1 MEPFVFAFNWSGE
14 EGPTVYVI
22 PARDGAGGLGEGEVL
37 VLVRLSR
44 RVGRRGATLPSLGGW
59 VRGWVGGGVR
69 GGCQSIELVKLR
81 RFAVLKGEYTPIL
94 ENTCPGGLSAPQL
107 SLALLQSLSSPYI

>member
-1 MEPFVFAFNWSGE
+1 MGE
-14 EGPTVYVI
+14 GDPTVYVI
-22 PARDGAGGLGEGEVL
+22 PARDGAGGLGEGEGLAL
-37 VLVRLSR
+37 VRSLVRLSR

-81 RFAVLKGEYTPIL
+81 RFAVLKGEQTPIMK
-94 ENTCPGGLSAPQL
+94 NSCPGGLSAGPPNPL
-107 SLALLQSLSSPYI
+107 